1 MYVSMDACMASQL
14 VTMRVR
20 QRLAAEYGDLYDR
33 GNVAISGTH
42 THASPAGFLQYVL
55 YGITSLG
62 FVQETFDAMVD
73 GIVEVRGLKAREAAP
88 ERARAVVN
96 KRRQNHCQLTRGL
109 HSFYSSLVVST
120 SLLFPALPL
129 PDYPTS
135 TIPRAP
141 GRPRRACLPTS
152 LPRAAGCRSP
162 AGRQHQ
168 PQPHRLRRQPAGGAQ
183 QVGRAVQGGRR
194 MPGSTRRC
202 CGVQGS
208 TACRVAP
215 CSASPHT
222 NGT

>member
-73 GIVEVRGLKAREAAP
+73 GIVEVRGLQARKAATAYTPCILQASVGTSLNHRQHVVLSGFHTVGSSIEISPFLLTPRFAAP
-88 ERARAVVN
+88 
-96 KRRQNHCQLTRGL
+96 
-109 HSFYSSLVVST
+109 
-120 SLLFPALPL
+120 PL
-129 PDYPTS
+129 PYPTC
-135 TIPRAP
+135 T
-141 GRPRRACLPTS
+141 GRPRGARLPAS
-152 LPRAAGCRSP
+152 LPRAAGRGPP

-168 PQPHRLRRQPAGGAQ
+168 PQPHSLRRQPTGRAQ
-183 QVGRAVQGGRR
+183 QVGTDVQGGCRTAHHGAVECSR
-194 MPGSTRRC
+194 EAQRAYGSR
-202 CGVQGS
+202 
-208 TACRVAP
+208 TA
-215 CSASPHT
+215 
-222 NGT
+222 